1 MKENPNHVKVFELYY
16 TMGSYRSLAK
26 LCQKY
31 PNDMPK
37 LVTLKSWSK
46 AFNWQ
51 QRVEQR
57 DIENNKALE
66 DKLRPETSKI
76 IVNSKADYRAEIKTQ
91 LGILKAILN
100 KVIQDFKK
108 NEILDVENVKD
119 LEKVINSYE
128 KLCKLDLLMMG
139 ESTERGELKI
149 LNAKQKLIDKINNI
163 ASRGTEEE
171 DTE

>member
-1 MKENPNHVKVFELYY
+1 MKENPNHIKVFELYY
-16 TMGSYRSLAK
+16 TMGSHRSLAK
-26 LCQKY
+26 LYQTY
-31 PNDMPK
+31 PKDMPK

-66 DKLRPETSKI
+66 DKLKPETNKV

-91 LGILKAILN
+91 IGILKAILN

-149 LNAKQKLIDKINNI
+149 LDAKQKLIDKINHI
-163 ASRGTEEE
+163 ATRGTESE

>member
-1 MKENPNHVKVFELYY
+1 MIETLRHKEAFEYYYSLGDKRSCHKVGIKFAISRQSIEKW
-16 TMGSYRSLAK
+16 AK
-26 LCQKY
+26 
-31 PNDMPK
+31 N
-37 LVTLKSWSK
+37 
-46 AFNWQ
+46 FNWK

-57 DIENNKALE
+57 DIENGKKLE
-66 DKLRPETSKI
+66 AKTDKT

-128 KLCKLDLLMMG
+128 KLCKLDLSIMG
-139 ESTERGELKI
+139 ENLDKQEVIINILGEA
-149 LNAKQKLIDKINNI
+149 NENNN
-163 ASRGTEEE
+163 
-171 DTE
+171 

>member
-1 MKENPNHVKVFELYY
+1 MIETLRHKEAFEYYYSLGDKRSCHKVGIKFAISRQSIEKW
-16 TMGSYRSLAK
+16 AK
-26 LCQKY
+26 
-31 PNDMPK
+31 N
-37 LVTLKSWSK
+37 
-46 AFNWQ
+46 FNWKE
-51 QRVEQR
+51 RVGLR
-57 DIENNKALE
+57 DIDNGKKLE
-66 DKLRPETSKI
+66 AKTDKT

-149 LNAKQKLIDKINNI
+149 LNAKQKLMDKINNI
-163 ASRGTEEE
+163 TSKGTESE

>member
-1 MKENPNHVKVFELYY
+1 MKENPNHIKVFELYY
-16 TMGSYRSLAK
+16 TMGSNRSLAK
-26 LCQKY
+26 LYQKY

-66 DKLRPETSKI
+66 DKLKPETNKA

-91 LGILKAILN
+91 MGILKALLN
-100 KVIQDFKK
+100 NVIQDIKDK
-108 NEILDVENVKD
+108 NIFTVKCVNE
-119 LEKVINSYE
+119 LEKVVNSYE
-128 KLCKLDLLMMG
+128 KLCKLDLLIMG

-149 LNAKQKLIDKINNI
+149 GIDAKQKLIERINQI
-163 ASRGTEEE
+163 VKKEEV
-171 DTE
+171 

>member
-1 MKENPNHVKVFELYY
+1 MIETLRHKEAFEYYYSLGDKRSCHKVGIKFAISRQSIEKW
-16 TMGSYRSLAK
+16 AK
-26 LCQKY
+26 
-31 PNDMPK
+31 N
-37 LVTLKSWSK
+37 
-46 AFNWQ
+46 FNWK

-57 DIENNKALE
+57 DIENGKKLE
-66 DKLRPETSKI
+66 AKTDKT

-163 ASRGTEEE
+163 ASRETESE

>member
-1 MKENPNHVKVFELYY
+1 MKENPNHIKVFELYY
-16 TMGSYRSLAK
+16 TMGSDRSLIK
-26 LCQKY
+26 LHQKY
-31 PNDMPK
+31 PDITPK
-37 LVTLKSWSK
+37 IDTLKNWSK

-66 DKLRPETSKI
+66 DKLKPETSKV

-91 LGILKAILN
+91 LGILKTILN

-128 KLCKLDLLMMG
+128 KLCKLDLSIMG
-139 ESTERGELKI
+139 ENLDKQEVIINILGEA
-149 LNAKQKLIDKINNI
+149 N
-163 ASRGTEEE
+163 E
-171 DTE
+171 DSN